1 MEEKIGKVEMNMIK
15 LEEIKD
21 DILKGIKKELNTSKC
36 FFSLDDE
43 CSEEMLCMD
52 DGEYRGYVSSEVISC
67 GIQNLEDDCSKEKV
81 VALIVASLKDAFF
94 AQKSLAEKLD
104 AKNLYKNTRF
114 LLVEEKTFPSND
126 GFYVG
131 SFSDFVGLPTVL
143 FEEDGKC
150 KTHLITKEVLEKAGV
165 VDCSQFVKDV
175 FSKQGEQFPKYMH
188 TSINF
193 GKDNEDPVSVYSLD
207 FKDEEVTSRAHYI
220 LHPDFYKETS
230 KAVSSKEF
238 YAVLINGVSY
248 AIIPGERSQR
258 LDYCALC
265 LLASSVQGMPPSE
278 LLGGNDVIYV
288 NKNGE
293 TKRVSKKG
301 FLVD

>member
-1 MEEKIGKVEMNMIK
+1 MGEKIGKVEMNMIK

-21 DILKGIKKELNTSKC
+21 DILKGIKKELNTSNC

-104 AKNLYKNTRF
+104 IKYLYKNARFILVEKEGF
-114 LLVEEKTFPSND
+114 LLHDS
-126 GFYVG
+126 FYVG
-131 SFSDFVGLPTVL
+131 KFSDFVGLPVVL
-143 FEEDGKC
+143 SEENGRYMANIISKKILD
-150 KTHLITKEVLEKAGV
+150 KAGIT
-165 VDCSQFVKDV
+165 DYDQLLKDV
-175 FSKQGEQFPKYMH
+175 FSKHEEKFPKYIC
-188 TSINF
+188 SPINF
-193 GKDNEDPVSVYSLD
+193 GEKGDVPVYSLD
-207 FKDEEVTSRAHYI
+207 FADEEITSRAHYL
-220 LHPDFYKETS
+220 LHPDFYEETA

-238 YAVLINGVSY
+238 YVVLINGVSY
-248 AIIPGERSQR
+248 AVIPGERSDR

-265 LLASSVQGMPPSE
+265 ILASAVQGIKADE